1 MTVCTWLWGDKYG
14 EDDVDKL
21 FNGVQRWLKQKFDFL
36 CITDELSRIKSE
48 GKLKLNQGSGCASF
62 GVTNAMD
69 SKLLVKGCFARL
81 RMFDPEWQG
90 HRLLEFGD
98 RLVCLDLDT
107 VITGP
112 LDPLFDRPEP
122 LVVWQGANAS
132 NPCPYNCSVMMLRA
146 GAHPEIWKD
155 FSLEAA
161 AKIPFF
167 EFPDDQGWIAHKVP
181 NAAGWKA
188 GSSSGIYGFQKPGWP
203 KGDALPKDARIVAF
217 PGWRSPDKFKHLDW
231 IKDHWRA

>member
-1 MTVCTWLWGDKYG
+1 MLTVCTWLWGDKYG
-14 EDDVDKL
+14 EDDVVKL
-21 FNGVQRWLKQKFDFL
+21 AAGVQRHLKQDYNFW
-36 CITDELSRIKSE
+36 CITDRSTRIHI
-48 GKLKLNQGSGCASF
+48 N
-62 GVTNAMD
+62 GVAHR
-69 SKLLVKGCFARL
+69 LVLPNEDLFDVRGCFVRL
-81 RMFDPEWQG
+81 KMFSDVLQKFM
-90 HRLLEFGD
+90 LVQD

-112 LDPLFDRPEP
+112 LDALFDRPEP

-188 GSSSGIYGFQKPGWP
+188 GTQSGIYGFQKPGWP

-231 IKDHWRA
+231 IKEHWRA